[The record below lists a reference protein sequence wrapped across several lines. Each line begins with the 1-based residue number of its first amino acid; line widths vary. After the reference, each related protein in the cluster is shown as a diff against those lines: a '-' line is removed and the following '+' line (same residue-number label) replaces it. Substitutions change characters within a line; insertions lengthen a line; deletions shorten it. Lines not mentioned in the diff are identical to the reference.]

1 MIEWKLRAGSA
12 AAMPR
17 CCTPTPVLVSTRR
30 YRVWSAANSLVMDR
44 RRSLS
49 TASLAGLALLLCSPL
64 VLSAPLRPPPL
75 AQKGNACLPTSA
87 AMALHSLGEPTTAR
101 DIARRL
107 PFHKD
112 GTDFFDLQEELSR
125 RGFASLMFT
134 AGPDAIAAAVQ
145 AGYPV
150 IAAVKAA
157 GTKHAVLV
165 WGLGGAASEPSLR
178 YVDPRGGLDKDE
190 RLSSFAQQQYA
201 KQLLVIWHASQP
213 AEAQLTEAGF
223 PLEAARR
230 TNARF
235 RAEALVLRAE
245 RHPAPNS
252 QMLELL
258 RRAVKEDPS
267 WQAARVKLLEVQR
280 VVAGP

>member
-1 MIEWKLRAGSA
+1 MS
-12 AAMPR
+12 
-17 CCTPTPVLVSTRR
+17 
-30 YRVWSAANSLVMDR
+30 
-44 RRSLS
+44 RSH
-49 TASLAGLALLLCSPL
+49 GLALLLCSPV
-64 VLSAPLRPPPL
+64 VLSAPLQPPPL

-87 AMALHSLGEPTTAR
+87 AMALHSLGEPTTAL

-125 RGFASLMFT
+125 RGFASLVLT
-134 AGPDAIAAAVQ
+134 AGPQAIAAAVQ

-157 GTKHAVLV
+157 GSKHAVLI
-165 WGLGGAASEPSLR
+165 WGLGGAASEPRLR
-178 YVDPRGGLDKDE
+178 YVDPSGGLDKNE
-190 RLSSFAQQQYA
+190 SFSSFAQQQYA
-201 KQLLVIWHASQP
+201 KQLLVIWHTSKP
-213 AEAQLTEAGF
+213 AEAQLAEAGF
-223 PLEAARR
+223 PLEAAQN

-245 RHPAPNS
+245 RHPVPNS

-267 WQAARVKLLEVQR
+267 WEEAQAKLLAVQR

>member
-1 MIEWKLRAGSA
+1 MA
-12 AAMPR
+12 
-17 CCTPTPVLVSTRR
+17 
-30 YRVWSAANSLVMDR
+30 RV
-44 RRSLS
+44 RSLS
-49 TASLAGLALLLCSPL
+49 SASLAALALMLCSTL
-64 VLSAPLRPPPL
+64 VLGAPLRPPPL

-87 AMALHSLGEPTTAR
+87 AMALHSLGAPTTAR

-125 RGFASLMFT
+125 RGFAGLVLT
-134 AGPDAIAAAVQ
+134 AGPQAIAAAVQ

-157 GTKHAVLV
+157 GNKHAVLV
-165 WGLGGAASEPSLR
+165 WGLGDAASRPLLR
-178 YVDPRGGLDKDE
+178 YVDPRGGIDKDE
-190 RLSSFAQQQYA
+190 SFSSFAQRQYA

-213 AEAQLTEAGF
+213 AEAQLAEAGF

-245 RHPAPNS
+245 RHPEPNT

-267 WQAARVKLLEVQR
+267 WEVAQAKLRALQR
-280 VVAGP
+280 ALGGP